1 MSIKTFEHF
10 FKPEARNSGKT
21 LLAKN
26 KVSASQLSDTEIQ
39 CYVRASTSFK
49 VLLKLGSVSSPT
61 IQTSCNCPQSKKGQF
76 CKHLWATLLVVE
88 KDFPDF
94 LEDKTDIEK
103 ILTSEKS
110 DHPKSRTS
118 QSQIDYKKAFAEK
131 QKVYQKEQYQ
141 RQKERLKAFK
151 KSKKIQPEVE
161 QFPPA
166 VERALHFFLENGF
179 PLRESFDKVS
189 INLAKKKLARIF
201 HPDVGG
207 SHQEIVE
214 LNQNTEVLINFAKS

>member
-1 MSIKTFEHF
+1 MSLKTLEHF

-49 VLLKLGSVSSPT
+49 AILKLDSVSSKT
-61 IQTSCNCPQSKKGQF
+61 IQANCTCPQSKKGQF
-76 CKHLWATLLVVE
+76 CKHLWAALLVVE

-103 ILTSEKS
+103 IL
-110 DHPKSRTS
+110 DQPKSKISLS
-118 QSQIDYKKAFAEK
+118 QSQIDSKKAFAEK
-131 QKVYQKEQYQ
+131 QKAYQKEQYQ
-141 RQKERLKAFK
+141 KQKERLKAFK
-151 KSKKIQPEVE
+151 KSQKTQPEIE
-161 QFPPA
+161 QLPAA
-166 VERALHFFLENGF
+166 VENALAFFLENGF
-179 PLRESFDKVS
+179 PLRESFDRAS